1 MRKKHPTG
9 LLVALCASAVAFQQ
23 PVPKLAKSSQANHHG
38 PAHVDLVAEDKHTH
52 DHSHKAVLATHTH
65 DGSTH
70 VHDHLHDAAVGVH
83 THDGSTH
90 VHASDE
96 HLHEAVLGKHTHD
109 GSTHTHAA
117 DLHIHDHL
125 HEGATGK
132 HTHGGS
138 THVHAADSHAH
149 VAQDCTVAFDAE
161 GSYCLEDRDSRS
173 PAPMTLADALTCLAT
188 DECEVPE
195 RYASLLEIKPTKP
208 SLQVFDSEG
217 SHVRAR

>member
-1 MRKKHPTG
+1 M
-9 LLVALCASAVAFQQ
+9 
-23 PVPKLAKSSQANHHG
+23 PKLTKSSQANHHG

-52 DHSHKAVLATHTH
+52 DHTHKAVLGTHTH

-70 VHDHLHDAAVGVH
+70 VHDHLHEAAAGVH

-117 DLHIHDHL
+117 DLHVHDHL

-149 VAQDCTVAFDAE
+149 VAQDCTVVFDAE

-195 RYASLLEIKPTKP
+195 RYASLLEVKPTKP

>member
-1 MRKKHPTG
+1 M
-9 LLVALCASAVAFQQ
+9 
-23 PVPKLAKSSQANHHG
+23 PKLAKSSQANHHG

-52 DHSHKAVLATHTH
+52 DHTHKAVLGTHAH

-70 VHDHLHDAAVGVH
+70 VHDHLHDAAAGVH
-83 THDGSTH
+83 THD
-90 VHASDE
+90 
-96 HLHEAVLGKHTHD
+96 
-109 GSTHTHAA
+109 
-117 DLHIHDHL
+117 
-125 HEGATGK
+125 
-132 HTHGGS
+132 GS

-149 VAQDCTVAFDAE
+149 VAQDCTVVFDAE

-195 RYASLLEIKPTKP
+195 RYASLLEVKPTKP